1 MNEIARGIILV
12 IFPAPL
18 RGPNIGFPHLTSRQ
32 YFFLTPV
39 VQGTIFLISSV
50 LHHPINSSLIDFEK
64 QGPWRNL
71 PLFWKTFVGQNWP
84 WIVAKKDHFPT
95 SQSLSSVEG
104 THCTFFCVLTCCA
117 AFISFSYNMKWAI
130 SSTADKDMKVNKT
143 FKVPWPT

>member
-64 QGPWRNL
+64 QGP
-71 PLFWKTFVGQNWP
+71 
-84 WIVAKKDHFPT
+84 
-95 SQSLSSVEG
+95 
-104 THCTFFCVLTCCA
+104 
-117 AFISFSYNMKWAI
+117 
-130 SSTADKDMKVNKT
+130 
-143 FKVPWPT
+143 